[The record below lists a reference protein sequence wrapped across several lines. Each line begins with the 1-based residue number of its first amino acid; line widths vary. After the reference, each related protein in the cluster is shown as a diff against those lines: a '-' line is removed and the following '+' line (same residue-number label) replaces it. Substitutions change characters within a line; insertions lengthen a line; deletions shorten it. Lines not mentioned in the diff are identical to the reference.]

1 MKLKLQEEKKSHL
14 SPAGGEGEGAF
25 EVPPGFGVRQSSG
38 AFLLT
43 IPPKA
48 AEDCRTPGR
57 YRAARRRGLSAFTLL
72 EVMIALGIFFMCI
85 FAILEVVATNL
96 RAARKL
102 QDQPVDI
109 SLLVADAYQ
118 NTKIEEGSDS
128 GDFADLFPGYK
139 WESQTNLMATNGLFK
154 VEFMVTHPG
163 GPEHTEQHMTVLM
176 WRPDSPQ
183 KAP

>member
-1 MKLKLQEEKKSHL
+1 MKLKLQHKKKSHL
-14 SPAGGEGEGAF
+14 SSRAGEREGALEF
-25 EVPPGFGVRQSSG
+25 PPGFGVRQSSG
-38 AFLLT
+38 AFPT
-43 IPPKA
+43 IAASKA
-48 AEDCRTPGR
+48 PEDWRTPGR
-57 YRAARRRGLSAFTLL
+57 YRAAGHRGAAFTLL

-139 WESQTNLMATNGLFK
+139 WESQTNVMATNGLFK

-163 GPEHTEQHMTVLM
+163 GNEHSEQHMTVLL